1 MNNRLEYNQ
10 ELKGNIFMTL
20 VLFYDV
26 TKYFNQIKNNWRK
39 NDTFIYIFYHHSTK
53 IARLRNEKLRVESH
67 FEKSLFFLKMY
78 FKIIKII
85 IEFRVLKFISNR

>member
-39 NDTFIYIFYHHSTK
+39 NDTFIYIF
-53 IARLRNEKLRVESH
+53 
-67 FEKSLFFLKMY
+67 
-78 FKIIKII
+78 II
-85 IEFRVLKFISNR
+85 IQQKLLDSEMKNWGLKVILRKVYFF